1 MATITLYKD
10 KLNGVGSLI
19 STMVSSVNNL
29 DMQLGVLKSTLQ
41 GGKTAVPI
49 ILTVLLKIYDL
60 LHRLKKRRQMIL
72 INSVKKWTT
81 LLQ

>member
-29 DMQLGVLKSTLQ
+29 DMQLGALKSTLQ
-41 GGKTAVPI
+41 GGKQQ
-49 ILTVLLKIYDL
+49 Y
-60 LHRLKKRRQMIL
+60 
-72 INSVKKWTT
+72 
-81 LLQ
+81 LQS